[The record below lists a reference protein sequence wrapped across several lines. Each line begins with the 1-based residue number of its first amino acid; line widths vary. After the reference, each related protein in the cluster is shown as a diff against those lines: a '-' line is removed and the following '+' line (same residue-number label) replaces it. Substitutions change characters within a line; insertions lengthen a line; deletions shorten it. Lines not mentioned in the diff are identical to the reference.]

1 MSRSPS
7 LFRLGL
13 GLLIGF
19 FGLISYLTTTVK
31 NPVTG
36 ENQRVQLSARQEVAL
51 GLEARNQMAAQHGGL
66 YPDRELQEYLDRVG
80 LRVVEQSDASQIGYP
95 FDFHLLRDP
104 NTVNAFA
111 LPGGQ
116 VFITVG
122 LMRRLQSEAQL
133 AGVLA
138 HEIGH
143 VIGRHGAEHLAKQ
156 QLGRSL
162 VVAVGVAASDE
173 QGNGRNAALIAQ
185 AVNQLVSLKY
195 GREDE
200 LESDR
205 LGVRFMSQAGYDPRA
220 MVQVMQIL
228 ESARKGGGAPEFL
241 STHPNPGNRREQL
254 SALIAENYPNGVP
267 ANLKDGREEF
277 ARLVLPRLQARGQ

>member
-1 MSRSPS
+1 MNNA

-13 GLLIGF
+13 GFLIAF

-36 ENQRVQLSARQEVAL
+36 ESQRVQLSPREEVAL
-51 GLEARNQMAAQHGGL
+51 GLQARREMASEFGGL
-66 YPDRELQEYLDRVG
+66 YPDQVLQDYIDRVG
-80 LRVVEQSDASQIGYP
+80 LRVVQQSAASQPGYP
-95 FDFHLLRDP
+95 FDFHLLAD
-104 NTVNAFA
+104 NKTVNAFA

-116 VFITVG
+116 VFITAG
-122 LMRRLQSEAQL
+122 LMRRFTSEAQL

-162 VVAVGVAASDE
+162 VIGVGVAASDE
-173 QGNGRNAALIAQ
+173 AGRGRQAALIAQ

-195 GREDE
+195 GRSDE

-205 LGVRFMSQAGYDPRA
+205 LGVRFMAEAGYDPRS
-220 MVQVMQIL
+220 MVEVMQIL
-228 ESARKGGGAPEFL
+228 DAARKGGAPPEFL
-241 STHPNPGNRREQL
+241 SSHPNPGNRIENL
-254 SALIAENYPNGVP
+254 NALIAETYPNGVP
-267 ANLKDGREEF
+267 ANLVTGSEEF
-277 ARLVLPRLQARGQ
+277 SRIVLPRLAERQ